1 MNQYAIIMKNECGYY
16 SMPIVEATKAQEARE
31 IAKTQYNYLGEIV
44 GCAKLID
51 KD

>member
-1 MNQYAIIMKNECGYY
+1 MNQYAIIMKNKYGY

-44 GCAKLID
+44 GCAKLTD